1 MYIVVFVTAKDVTEA
16 QKIAEALVNGKL
28 AACVNIVDGVKSI
41 FTWQGK
47 VDKADEALLILK
59 SRKSLFPKI
68 VAQVKKLHS
77 YDCPEVIALPIVGGN
92 KDYLNW
98 IKDSCV

>member
-1 MYIVVFVTAKDVTEA
+1 MYVVIFITVKNVMEGE
-16 QKIAEALVNGKL
+16 KIAHHLVKEQL
-28 AACVNIVDGVKSI
+28 VACVNIISGVKSI

-47 VDKADEALLILK
+47 VDHADEALLILK
-59 SRKSLFPKI
+59 SKKSCFPKI

-77 YDCPEVIALPIVGGN
+77 YDCPEVIAMPIIGGN

-98 IKDSCV
+98 VKDSCA